1 MCASITNLLGNIFI
15 WCDYTMNYNRQYKT
29 LFYFY
34 TQKTTT
40 FSLFFLVVLICCPVV
55 VPVYHRAPESTAREW
70 EGKTKKVAEM
80 MKLKNYD

>member
-1 MCASITNLLGNIFI
+1 
-15 WCDYTMNYNRQYKT
+15 MNYNRQYKT

-40 FSLFFLVVLICCPVV
+40 FSLFFLVVCCPVV

>member
-40 FSLFFLVVLICCPVV
+40 FSLFFLVDGQPA
-55 VPVYHRAPESTAREW
+55 RAPENQRAPREW
-70 EGKTKKVAEM
+70 EGKTKKVAEIM
-80 MKLKNYD
+80 